1 MCVCSYFSEAT
12 LEFEKR
18 MATYR
23 NQLEELE
30 SYLGTFLSSPCVG
43 GTVGS
48 SDVVS
53 ALQSQHQPFLLLAA
67 RLQVVHEEVQRLK
80 DQYINLRK
88 LVGHSTPDVFT
99 KQQLQRK
106 SGQCD
111 ALKSNFDHTT

>member
-1 MCVCSYFSEAT
+1 MCVCSYFSEVT

-30 SYLGTFLSSPCVG
+30 SYLGAFLSSPCVG

-48 SDVVS
+48 SDMVS

-106 SGQCD
+106 SGQRY
-111 ALKSNFDHTT
+111 TV